1 MSTPRRITDPSPAR
15 VAAGQHSKERIQEIN
30 HGSVSREERQQ
41 EWADRRRYDNS
52 YQKQID
58 DAKRYLS
65 EGRKR
70 TYQDYYTVTA
80 WMREFG
86 TTSQKELAKWF
97 LSYVYISGND
107 WTPQSVEEVKKNTL
121 GNVSVLASDPKGQ
134 KFLKEVQDLLGL
146 PSLTT
151 PPPKNLKFEDISKT
165 GIRFDDAL
173 VAQWHHIIGFEHKL
187 EPIMQKI
194 DAVLRK
200 KIDDACKNLPET
212 YRDNPDLEIKMGVRR
227 GRFGHA
233 EYLVMPISDV
243 GGYPEEI
250 DDTVNVGV
258 GYKIEVL
265 ISGALLGNITFGVFP
280 GLETSP
286 TPRLL
291 AVQTNGPGVPN
302 FNLIN
307 TAIHFPKVFVWPIKN
322 PFLHSHSSMSVVSLG
337 HYEKA
342 KTLSQA
348 DDLLDSVFDTIPERF
363 RLSLEY
369 KKKKEEDRIAY
380 LAALQKERDLAL
392 AAQAEKDRLKEEA
405 QRQKEEAKRLKE
417 EARQKAQAPKN
428 VVNSD
433 SQEKISILTELEA
446 KSPRPEV
453 KALANHIQLMYEN
466 GEKPDDEQLKRIR
479 NFLYQNGMRPQ
490 ADHFR
495 VASASIVASKW
506 LTRSSNQK
514 SV

>member
-30 HGSVSREERQQ
+30 HGSVSREDRQQ
-41 EWADRRRYDNS
+41 EWARQRQYDNS

-58 DAKRYLS
+58 DAKRYLA
-65 EGRKR
+65 EGRRR
-70 TYQDYYTVTA
+70 TYRDYHTVTE
-80 WMREFG
+80 WMKQFG
-86 TTSQKELAKWF
+86 NPFQKEIANWF
-97 LSYVYISGND
+97 YSYVYISGYD
-107 WTPQSVEEVKKNTL
+107 WKPKSVEEVKKNTL
-121 GNVSVLASDPKGQ
+121 GNVSDLASDPKGQ

-151 PPPKNLKFEDISKT
+151 PPPKNLKFEDISKS
-165 GIRFDDAL
+165 GLRFDDAL

-200 KIDDACKNLPET
+200 RIDDACKNIPEM
-212 YRDNPDLEIKMGVRR
+212 YREDPDLEIKMGVRR

-233 EYLVMPISDV
+233 EYLVMPINDV
-243 GGYPEEI
+243 GGYPEGI
-250 DDTVNVGV
+250 DDNVNVGV
-258 GYKIEVL
+258 GYRIEVL
-265 ISGALLGNITFGVFP
+265 ISGALQGNITFGVFP
-280 GLETSP
+280 GLEASP

-291 AVQTNGPGVPN
+291 AIQTNGPGVPN

-307 TAIHFPKVFVWPIKN
+307 TAVHFPKVFVWPIKN
-322 PFLHSHSSMSVVSLG
+322 PFIHSHSSMSVVPLG

-348 DDLLDSVFDTIPERF
+348 DGLLDSVFDTIPERF

-380 LAALQKERDLAL
+380 LAALQKERELAL

-405 QRQKEEAKRLKE
+405 KRQKEEAKRLKE

-428 VVNSD
+428 VVDSA
-433 SQEKISILTELEA
+433 SQEKISILTELES
-446 KSPRPEV
+446 KSPKPEV
-453 KALANHIQLMYEN
+453 KALATLIQGLYESGN
-466 GEKPDDEQLKRIR
+466 KPDDEQLKRIR
-479 NFLYQNGMRPQ
+479 NYLYMTGMRAQ

-495 VASASIVASKW
+495 VASASRVAAKW
-506 LTRSSNQK
+506 SARSTR
-514 SV
+514 